1 MNLQEVK
8 ARASGQ
14 WSAIAQ
20 RFGIDAGF
28 LDGRPC
34 PCPKCGGK
42 DRFRVFS
49 DFEDTG
55 GAVCNQCGKFGDGIA
70 LVRWFCDL
78 KLNES
83 IEKIATELGLEIKKS
98 KRQAKGSEKDPSK
111 HLKQLA
117 WSEQSVTFFAAKKKP
132 ITLAGLKAASAV
144 RARYRDQYPVFAI
157 PIVGQSKQAGWCLIH
172 ATGKDLPYWTTGS
185 KEPEWAKVKITAGSE
200 AGLMGSAAR
209 EGETVVFKVEGVS
222 DCLAL
227 LSLPLPDH
235 VGVVTNAFGCGED
248 PAKNPW
254 ILERFRGKIVYV
266 IHDCDIPGQDG
277 AIETKNGK
285 NTRPGWAKAIATVAK
300 EVRNV
305 VLPYPIEQS
314 HGKDLRDWINEQFE
328 AGLLPDSI
336 VVELLAMCE
345 KSLAINIPE
354 DFELIDTEEPTL
366 EDEEREHI
374 DDPHRLARL
383 NLRKYQESH
392 GRSLVYWKETW
403 YSYQDGVYQQIGTD
417 HLISR
422 INYSIK
428 EEFDRAWLEE
438 ARKYKE
444 WRKSDK
450 YDPERDRGMPRVRK
464 VTSALVHN
472 VYSASKGLCTLRSSQ
487 ELHDWIDR
495 STAPKGLCI
504 AVGNGILNLSAAIMP
519 GKGKEEV
526 LLPHSKNWFSTTRL
540 DFDFDENA
548 QCHTWQKFLFDVF
561 NGDLASI
568 EVLQKWFGYLLVP
581 DNRLQKILFV
591 IGPPRSGKGTV
602 IHVMKSL
609 FGESAVATPTLAELA
624 KDFSLEPLIQKTVA
638 IIPDARLSDRVDQTL
653 ITERLL
659 SISGGDPQNV
669 QRKYKE
675 TLSAANVKA
684 RFTLFSNLLP
694 KLTDHSMAFI
704 SRCVFLHMPNSYLG
718 KEDYSLGDRL
728 QAELPGILNWAIY
741 GRHLLNRDLRLNQP
755 AGGEKLRTEMK
766 SLMSPIFT
774 FLEECCEV
782 DHEGCVDISE
792 LFSNWET
799 WCQENQIAHPGNTQA
814 FSRKVKAINPA
825 IEVEQ
830 YRTSTSSRNRRFRG
844 IKMKDQEPF

>member
-1 MNLQEVK
+1 MN
-8 ARASGQ
+8 
-14 WSAIAQ
+14 
-20 RFGIDAGF
+20 
-28 LDGRPC
+28 
-34 PCPKCGGK
+34 K
-42 DRFRVFS
+42 D
-49 DFEDTG
+49 EKMKLIETLWQKYAYEITG
-55 GAVCNQCGKFGDGIA
+55 GYRSDRKKIIQDYIEITGENITSSTLSNYTQKMDLEYLYATREEPSEISRSVDTSGNITSTIRQRMKEKRIFTNQELLELHAINPQE
-70 LVRWFCDL
+70 
-78 KLNES
+78 NEV
-83 IEKIATELGLEIKKS
+83 GLEIKKS

-117 WSEQSVTFFAAKKKP
+117 WSEQSATFFAAKKKP

-222 DCLAL
+222 DCLTL

-277 AIETKNGK
+277 AIEIKNGK

-336 VVELLAMCE
+336 VSELLAMCE
-345 KSLAINIPE
+345 KSLEINIPE
-354 DFELIDTEEPTL
+354 KFELIDTEEPTL

-403 YSYQDGVYQQIGTD
+403 YSYQGGVYQQIGTD
-417 HLISR
+417 NLISR

-450 YDPERDRGMPRVRK
+450 YDPERDRGTPRVRK

-472 VYSASKGLCTLRSSQ
+472 VYSASKGLCTLRSGQ

-504 AVGNGILNLSAAIMP
+504 AVGNGIRNLS
-519 GKGKEEV
+519 
-526 LLPHSKNWFSTTRL
+526 
-540 DFDFDENA
+540 
-548 QCHTWQKFLFDVF
+548 
-561 NGDLASI
+561 
-568 EVLQKWFGYLLVP
+568 
-581 DNRLQKILFV
+581 
-591 IGPPRSGKGTV
+591 
-602 IHVMKSL
+602 
-609 FGESAVATPTLAELA
+609 
-624 KDFSLEPLIQKTVA
+624 
-638 IIPDARLSDRVDQTL
+638 
-653 ITERLL
+653 
-659 SISGGDPQNV
+659 
-669 QRKYKE
+669 
-675 TLSAANVKA
+675 
-684 RFTLFSNLLP
+684 
-694 KLTDHSMAFI
+694 
-704 SRCVFLHMPNSYLG
+704 
-718 KEDYSLGDRL
+718 
-728 QAELPGILNWAIY
+728 
-741 GRHLLNRDLRLNQP
+741 
-755 AGGEKLRTEMK
+755 
-766 SLMSPIFT
+766 
-774 FLEECCEV
+774 
-782 DHEGCVDISE
+782 
-792 LFSNWET
+792 
-799 WCQENQIAHPGNTQA
+799 
-814 FSRKVKAINPA
+814 
-825 IEVEQ
+825 
-830 YRTSTSSRNRRFRG
+830 
-844 IKMKDQEPF
+844 